1 MIQNKVMTM
10 LKQGS
15 ILRLTVRQASTAS
28 EPAKTCLYDFHV
40 ASGGK
45 MVDFAGDLVQG
56 VLINHFL
63 FHSSLGHPVLLS
75 ILIFV

>member
-1 MIQNKVMTM
+1 MIQNKLMSV

-15 ILRLTVRQASTAS
+15 ILRLTVRHASSSSS

-56 VLINHFL
+56 VLQTI
-63 FHSSLGHPVLLS
+63 LL
-75 ILIFV
+75 ILVFKDTL